1 MADLADLAWAATAT
15 LAVVETL
22 DGYEGAATVA
32 TYTVTYDGMAP
43 VRTVAVCDLPDGRRS
58 VAVAEDADLA
68 AEAVAH
74 ELIGRSVQL
83 AGGSL
88 TLR

>member
-1 MADLADLAWAATAT
+1 
-15 LAVVETL
+15 
-22 DGYEGAATVA
+22 
-32 TYTVTYDGMAP
+32 
-43 VRTVAVCDLPDGRRS
+43 VAVCDLPDGRRS
-58 VAVAEDADLA
+58 VAVAEDPDLA

-88 TLR
+88 TLI